1 MFGRADARPGE
12 DLARRFIRFTHD
24 GHFQDQGIVTTI
36 VPSDISTGNPRFERA
51 AGAGTYTLAPYTI
64 ILRYSDGYQRQ
75 LGVTI
80 KPEDMEKAAL
90 TQLFVNTYPL
100 VRRQ

>member
-1 MFGRADARPGE
+1 MRGAATIECLGRCRTFSDIPA
-12 DLARRFIRFTHD
+12 
-24 GHFQDQGIVTTI
+24 VT
-36 VPSDISTGNPRFERA
+36 SGISTGNPRFERA

-80 KPEDMEKAAL
+80 KPDDMEKPAL
-90 TQLFVNTYPL
+90 TQLFVNTYTL